1 MIQSLLR
8 SIEVLGVLKD
18 KESCTI
24 AQIVEE
30 LNLPPST
37 VHRILKTLCSEK
49 YVVKDGESHYYM
61 LGPALIS
68 LGSAASKNIH
78 LQKIAYPILKML
90 VSLTGEDTF
99 LVIPVGNK
107 GIVLERIDGPRT
119 LKIVEEFGDELY
131 LHYGAIRRAILA
143 YQDENFIDMYIKKI
157 IEGKKNKLKMTG
169 DQLLKKLEKIRKDGI
184 STSSGDY
191 VKGTMGIAAPIFNSN
206 GKVISSIGIV
216 VLRNKNLTEERI
228 GFLKEIVKL
237 KGQELSKCM
246 GYYEKI

>member
-1 MIQSLLR
+1 MIQSLLK
-8 SIEVLGVLKD
+8 SIEVLGVLKV
-18 KESCTI
+18 KKSCTI
-24 AQIVEE
+24 TQIVEE

-78 LQKIAYPILKML
+78 SQKIAYPILKKL
-90 VSLTGEDTF
+90 VMLTGEDTF
-99 LVIPVGNK
+99 LIIPVGNK
-107 GIVLERIDGPRT
+107 GIVLERIDGSRT

-143 YQDENFIDMYIKKI
+143 YQDEKFIDTYIKKV
-157 IEGKKNKLKMTG
+157 IEGKKCKLKMTG
-169 DQLLKKLEKIRKDGI
+169 NQLLKKLEKIKKEGI

-191 VKGTMGIAAPIFNSN
+191 VKGTMGIGTPIFNSD

-228 GFLKEIVKL
+228 NSLKELVKIM
-237 KGQELSKCM
+237 GDELSQCM
-246 GYYEKI
+246 GYSKIK